1 MTKIQTISIQEKGY
15 PEILKKI
22 KNPPS
27 LLYFQGKILEKEKC
41 FAVVGSRKCSPYGKE
56 ATFRIVSE
64 LALAGLTIVSGLAP
78 GIDTIAHKT
87 ALELKKRTIA
97 VLGTGLEEKVIYP
110 QENLTLAR
118 KIVNQG
124 GLLLSEY
131 PPFTHGSKFTF
142 PARNRLISGISL
154 GVVIVE
160 ADLKSGAL
168 ITAQWAKQ
176 QKRKIFAVPGS
187 IYSRLSQ
194 GPHFLIKQGAILV
207 ENGQDILKVLGL
219 KIKTKEKSKE
229 KEAEDE
235 ESKLILKVL
244 EKGAQNINQIIEA
257 TRLAPKK
264 VISLLSLMEIE
275 GKVKNLGNNTFILN
289 S

>member
-15 PEILKKI
+15 PEMLKKI
-22 KNPPS
+22 KDPPS
-27 LLYFQGKILEKEKC
+27 PLYFQGKILEKEKC
-41 FAVVGSRKCSPYGKE
+41 FAVVGSRKCSLYGKE
-56 ATFRIVSE
+56 ATFRIVSD

-110 QENLTLAR
+110 QENLALAR
-118 KIVNQG
+118 KIVNEG

-154 GVVIVE
+154 GVVVIE

-168 ITAQWAKQ
+168 ITAHWAKQ

-187 IYSRLSQ
+187 IYSRLSR

-207 ENGQDILKVLGL
+207 ESGQDILKVLGL
-219 KIKTKEKSKE
+219 EIKTTEKSKE
-229 KEAEDE
+229 EVEDKESE
-235 ESKLILKVL
+235 LILKAL
-244 EKGAQNINQIIEA
+244 EKGAQNINQIIEI
-257 TRLAPKK
+257 TKLAPKK